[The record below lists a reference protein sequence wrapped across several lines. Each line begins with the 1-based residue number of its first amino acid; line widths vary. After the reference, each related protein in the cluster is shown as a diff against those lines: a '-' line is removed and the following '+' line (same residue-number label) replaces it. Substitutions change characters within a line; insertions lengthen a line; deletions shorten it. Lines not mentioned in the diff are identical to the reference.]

1 MKKTIFALAALLT
14 IMLFSG
20 CGENNVEIPRITL
33 VIYRHSSSGT
43 FVPEEGGHGFSVYA
57 DDGKIYAVRNDG
69 WSHAGDPDWISL
81 DSDDWY
87 ERMTEF
93 ADNGEPVG
101 DVPDEIRK
109 LIREN
114 CGRFSKWSGLKLRD
128 HGVIFDYTDR
138 NELYGVYKGSDGSMR
153 AVKIA
158 EVSTEPV
165 CLDSAEAV
173 EFANGVLGKWFG

>member
-1 MKKTIFALAALLT
+1 MKKIFALATLLT

-33 VIYRHSSSGT
+33 VIYRHRTSGM
-43 FVPEEGGHGFSVYA
+43 FVPEEGSHGFLVCT
-57 DDGKIYAVRNDG
+57 DDGKIYAVKNDG
-69 WSHAGDPDWISL
+69 WSHADDPEWISP

-93 ADNGEPVG
+93 VDNGEPVG
-101 DVPDEIRK
+101 DVPDDMQK

-114 CGRFSKWSGLKLRD
+114 CGRFSKWSRLKLRD
-128 HGVIFDYTDR
+128 HGFIFDYTEC

-173 EFANGVLGKWFG
+173 EFANSMLGEWFS